1 MLCKVVFRVISLA
14 LSPWPPVYFV
24 KVAVK
29 VVVKVDNWHTVAV
42 LHGFGRGSD
51 NTLESGY
58 FKVQSVT
65 ILWCLRRGV
74 CVV

>member
-1 MLCKVVFRVISLA
+1 M
-14 LSPWPPVYFV
+14 YFV

>member
-1 MLCKVVFRVISLA
+1 MSVA
-14 LSPWPPVYFV
+14 LSPWPVSGCGDAVYFV

-65 ILWCLRRGV
+65 ILCCFRRGV

>member
-1 MLCKVVFRVISLA
+1 MSVA
-14 LSPWPPVYFV
+14 LSPWPVSGCGDAVSFV
-24 KVAVK
+24 KVA
-29 VVVKVDNWHTVAV
+29 VKVDNWHTVAV

-58 FKVQSVT
+58 FKVQYVT

>member
-1 MLCKVVFRVISLA
+1 MLCPVA
-14 LSPWPPVYFV
+14 LSPWSAVSFV

-51 NTLESGY
+51 NTVV
-58 FKVQSVT
+58 FQA
-65 ILWCLRRGV
+65 WCLCCLV
-74 CVV
+74 FFPV